1 MRNSPRIRL
10 AGAALALGGAFALS
24 ACQARPTTTATAEP
38 IRAAQA
44 VPEVTTLFIR
54 NFSGL
59 DINVYA
65 VPSDGA
71 KPVWLTSVPVRSSRT
86 VPLHAGELQVDGGL
100 VVRTQVVGGS
110 KTWTSEPIIVDSTVV
125 GVLDL
130 NVDAS
135 RTTAGSVLRGVTI
148 QAFEAAMR

>member
-1 MRNSPRIRL
+1 MRL
-10 AGAALALGGAFALS
+10 AGAALALGGAFTLS
-24 ACQARPTTTATAEP
+24 GCQSRPNTTATAEP
-38 IRAAQA
+38 VPAAQP

-65 VPSDGA
+65 VPNDGA

-86 VPLHAGELQVDGGL
+86 VPLHAAELRANGGL

-110 KTWTSEPIIVDSTVV
+110 KTWTSEPIAVDSTVV

-135 RTTAGSVLRGVTI
+135 RTTAGSILRGVTV